1 MDANVIVMIV
11 TLALPNGQQS
21 VSVKQMPTAEA
32 CRVEAEIEA
41 SDPFVSEVMCSELE
55 DGKLEINFPNGADR
69 KISKTTSERS
79 TG

>member
-11 TLALPNGQQS
+11 MLSLPNGQQS
-21 VSVKQMPTAEA
+21 VNVKQMPTAEA

-41 SDPFVSEVMCSELE
+41 SDPFVADVMCSELQN
-55 DGKLEINFPNGADR
+55 GQLQLNFPDAPGR
-69 KISKTTSERS
+69 KIPETTAERS